1 MSRKIVAG
9 NWKMNTSIAEAKA
22 LYATISAEAKNY
34 PITKIIMAPPA
45 PYLALLA
52 QENDATYL
60 AAQNCHEKESGA
72 YTGEWSATMLKDLG
86 IGYCIIGHS
95 ERRAYFK
102 ESDQQIFEKLN
113 ACLKAGVTPILCIGE
128 ELNDREAGKHFD
140 VIKTQLTLALTLST
154 ADFNKIIIAYEPV
167 WAIGTGKTASSDQA
181 QEIHQHIR
189 SLINNTYGDKIAN
202 NTSILY
208 GGSCKPDN
216 AEELFAQPDVDGGLI
231 GGASLKPTDFLAIIK
246 ANN

>member
-9 NWKMNTSIAEAKA
+9 NWKMNTSISEAKA
-22 LYATISAEAKNY
+22 LYADISEEAKNF
-34 PITKIIMAPPA
+34 PTNKIIMAPPA

-52 QENDATYL
+52 QENDASYL

-72 YTGEWSATMLKDLG
+72 YTGEWSAIMLKDLG

-113 ACLKAGVTPILCIGE
+113 ACLNAGVTPILCIGE
-128 ELNDREAGKHFD
+128 ELNDREASKHFD
-140 VIKTQLTLALTLST
+140 VIITQLTLALTLSA

-181 QEIHQHIR
+181 QEIHQYIR
-189 SLINNTYGDKIAN
+189 SLIDNTYGDEIAD

-216 AEELFAQPDVDGGLI
+216 AVELFSQPDVDGGLI
-231 GGASLKPTDFLAIIK
+231 GGASLKPADFLAIVK
-246 ANN
+246 ANK